1 VSDEEA
7 LLPQSVTAC
16 RDADDGFNAAAD
28 DEFDDGATL
37 DVRVVRLRVVLV
49 PSRASRLVRLRVVLV
64 PSRASRV
71 VRLRVVVVVAYVE
84 R

>member
-7 LLPQSVTAC
+7 LLPQSVTSF
-16 RDADDGFNAAAD
+16 RDADDDFNDDADD
-28 DEFDDGATL
+28 DEFVGDATL
-37 DVRVVRLRVVLV
+37 DV
-49 PSRASRLVRLRVVLV
+49 RVVLV

-71 VRLRVVVVVAYVE
+71 VRLRVVVVVVEFVE

>member
-1 VSDEEA
+1 MSDEA
-7 LLPQSVTAC
+7 LLPQSVTAF
-16 RDADDGFNAAAD
+16 RDADDDFNADND
-28 DEFDDGATL
+28 DEFDDDATL
-37 DVRVVRLRVVLV
+37 DV
-49 PSRASRLVRLRVVLV
+49 RVVLV

>member
-28 DEFDDGATL
+28 DEFDDDATL
-37 DVRVVRLRVVLV
+37 DV
-49 PSRASRLVRLRVVLV
+49 RVVLV

-71 VRLRVVVVVAYVE
+71 VRLRVVVVAFVE

>member
-1 VSDEEA
+1 VSDEA
-7 LLPQSVTAC
+7 LLPQSVTAF
-16 RDADDGFNAAAD
+16 RDADDDFNADND
-28 DEFDDGATL
+28 DEFDDDATL
-37 DVRVVRLRVVLV
+37 DV
-49 PSRASRLVRLRVVLV
+49 RVVLV

>member
-1 VSDEEA
+1 MSDEEA

-16 RDADDGFNAAAD
+16 RDADDGFNDAAD

-37 DVRVVRLRVVLV
+37 DVRVVLV
-49 PSRASRLVRLRVVLV
+49 PSC
-64 PSRASRV
+64 ASRV
-71 VRLRVVVVVAYVE
+71 VRLRVVVVAFVE

>member
-1 VSDEEA
+1 M
-7 LLPQSVTAC
+7 TAC
-16 RDADDGFNAAAD
+16 RDADDGFNDAAD

-37 DVRVVRLRVVLV
+37 DV
-49 PSRASRLVRLRVVLV
+49 RVVLV

-71 VRLRVVVVVAYVE
+71 VRLRVVVFVEFVE